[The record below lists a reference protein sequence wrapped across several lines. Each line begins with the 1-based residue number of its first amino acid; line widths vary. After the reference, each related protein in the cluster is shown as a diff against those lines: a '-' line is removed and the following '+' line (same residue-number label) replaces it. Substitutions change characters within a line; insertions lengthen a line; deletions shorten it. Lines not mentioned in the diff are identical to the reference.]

1 MYTYSYRCHYI
12 CNPHHTYQK
21 TAWHPIT
28 CTDVRQV
35 PEREDKP
42 KSNSINCLCFSPDG
56 SKLVVA
62 VENRVLVYDGA
73 DGELLKSLRGHKD
86 TVRSARPVHVH
97 LGGLRVATR
106 IPDTRVPGRLHST
119 GHLFAIRNW
128 KAGPD

>member
-1 MYTYSYRCHYI
+1 M
-12 CNPHHTYQK
+12 
-21 TAWHPIT
+21 
-28 CTDVRQV
+28 RQV

-86 TVRSARPVHVH
+86 TVRMTSRSAHV
-97 LGGLRVATR
+97 RVATR
-106 IPDTRVPGRLHST
+106 IPGTWYLLPVPDTVVCT
-119 GHLFAIRNW
+119 
-128 KAGPD
+128 